1 MTGLEMIAQERAEQ
15 AEGMDSEDH
24 KWINGELAFAAAAYL
39 LRGRGIQPIS
49 MYWPFRDAKWNPSPN
64 NRRRELAMAGA
75 LVAAE
80 IDRLNQLEKDN
91 ADKGNAPA
99 TT

>member
-1 MTGLEMIAQERAEQ
+1 MIAQERAESID
-15 AEGMDSEDH
+15 GEDY
-24 KWINGELAFAAAAYL
+24 KLVNGELAFAAAAYL

-49 MYWPFRDAKWNPSPN
+49 MYWPFKDSLWSPSPN

-80 IDRLNQLEKDN
+80 IDRLNQLENKN
-91 ADKGNAPA
+91 ADKGNALSTA
-99 TT
+99 QGL